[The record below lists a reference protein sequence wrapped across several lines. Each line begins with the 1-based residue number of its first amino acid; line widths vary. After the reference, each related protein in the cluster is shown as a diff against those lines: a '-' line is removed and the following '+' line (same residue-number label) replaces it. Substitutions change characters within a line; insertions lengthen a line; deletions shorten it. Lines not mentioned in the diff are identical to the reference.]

1 MYSAIKQTLLEDVL
15 PPKKLLYL
23 CDATLTETAADIA
36 ECIGSALASYAGGS
50 PNYMREAAIVWG
62 RYNSA
67 GGTEVNPVAA
77 DYGTLRL
84 RYAAKIFGTF
94 PSVVAPPAPLNHCR
108 ALVRLLT
115 RMAAMTSFTRTGDM
129 MVHKL
134 IMTMIDPNKVA
145 RLSTFETPFHLAG
158 EHFGAN
164 ANRVV
169 RGLFER
175 NIETDFKETEWK
187 IESSIADTIFFLAI
201 MFEAGEDL
209 GVPICCNHEVALLE
223 ARKKIAFI
231 CWENRAGFIAQE
243 RVVWSDP
250 STLYPIPS
258 MVLAC
263 LEMIAI
269 SGTDG
274 VAAAESLLCA
284 VKTPEKVPPHLPR
297 PLLRA

>member
-1 MYSAIKQTLLEDVL
+1 MYTAVKQTLLEDVL

-23 CDATLTETAADIA
+23 CDATLTNTANDIA
-36 ECIGSALASYAGGS
+36 ECIGNALASYHSAS
-50 PNYMREAAIVWG
+50 PNYMRETAIVWG
-62 RYNSA
+62 RYKSA
-67 GGTEVNPVAA
+67 DGGEVDPVHA

-94 PSVVAPPAPLNHCR
+94 ASVTAPPAPLNHCR

-115 RMAAMTSFTRTGDM
+115 RMAAITSFTRTGDM

-134 IMTMIDPNKVA
+134 IMTMIDPNRAA
-145 RLSTFETPFHLAG
+145 RLSISETPFHLAG
-158 EHFGAN
+158 EHFGEN

-175 NIETDFKETEWK
+175 NIATDFKETEWQV
-187 IESSIADTIFFLAI
+187 EASVAETIFFLAI

-209 GVPICCNHEVALLE
+209 GVPICCNHEVAMLE
-223 ARKKIAFI
+223 ARKQIAFC
-231 CWENRAGFIAQE
+231 CWHNKAGFIAQE
-243 RVVWSDP
+243 RIVWSDP
-250 STLYPIPS
+250 SSLYPIPS

-274 VAAAESLLCA
+274 VAGAESLLCA
-284 VKTPEKVPPHLPR
+284 VKTPEKVTVRTPR
-297 PLLRA
+297 PFMRA